1 MGENKNSFNYSIFR
15 DDFLRSRL
23 ICAIFIRKMNLL
35 IVDDEPDILKQMII
49 LIEGNGH
56 TVKSATS
63 LESLQQF
70 IKAKGF
76 YPHVIILDRILNGA
90 DSLSQVA
97 ALKTTF
103 ADSRLLIVS
112 AIDTA
117 FEKAKALDAG
127 ADDYIAKPFSAV
139 ELIARINALVRRK
152 NLYGEKAQ
160 LQIGNLTLN
169 KEDRT
174 VKVGGSEDVFLSQKE
189 FQVLMMFASNPG
201 KIFPKD
207 LILEQIWQ
215 SSNEVESKVV
225 EATINNLRR
234 KLEGHKA
241 QVNIKNMRNVGYW
254 LET

>member
-1 MGENKNSFNYSIFR
+1 
-15 DDFLRSRL
+15 
-23 ICAIFIRKMNLL
+23 MNLL
-35 IVDDEPDILKQMII
+35 IVDDEPEILKQMI
-49 LIEGNGH
+49 LLTEGSGH

-70 IKAKGF
+70 VKTKGF

-97 ALKTTF
+97 PLKTTF

-152 NLYGEKAQ
+152 SLYGEGAQ
-160 LQIGNLTLN
+160 LQIGNLILD

-174 VKVGGSEDVFLSQKE
+174 VKVDGSEDVSLSQKE

-241 QVNIKNMRNVGYW
+241 QINIKNMRNVGYW